1 MLTQSPPLLA
11 ARYAATFAAAPC
23 RAALPPPMARLC
35 GLCSRALL
43 LQARR
48 KITRDHPRLPEIT
61 RDSVHDTLQARRKLD
76 AHRSRRL
83 LSSLRILPVEHSGR
97 AARPAVP
104 SSY

>member
-1 MLTQSPPLLA
+1 VVPPSLPPARAEAVALAATAVATLEAEVLTQSPPLLA

-48 KITRDHPRLPEIT
+48 K
-61 RDSVHDTLQARRKLD
+61 LD

-83 LSSLRILPVEHSGR
+83 LSSLRILPV
-97 AARPAVP
+97 ARRV
-104 SSY
+104 